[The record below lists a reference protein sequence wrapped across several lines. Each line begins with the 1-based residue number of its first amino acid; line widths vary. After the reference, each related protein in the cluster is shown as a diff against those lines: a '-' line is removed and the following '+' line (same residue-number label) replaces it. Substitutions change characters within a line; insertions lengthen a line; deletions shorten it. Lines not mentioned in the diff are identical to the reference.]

1 MVDPQPT
8 VLESILA
15 STKKLLGIEDT
26 YTHFD
31 GDIILNINSVF
42 MTLNQLGVGPSAGFL
57 ITDRDDTWASVLLE
71 RNDLEAIKLYIYLKV
86 RLIFDPPQTGY
97 LVEAINKQCAELEWR
112 LNVQVE
118 GAIVV

>member
-15 STKKLLGIEDT
+15 STKKLLVIEDT

-31 GDIILNINSVF
+31 GDIILNINSVL
-42 MTLNQLGVGPSAGFL
+42 MTLNQLGIGPSAGFL
-57 ITDRDDTWASVLLE
+57 ITDRDDTWASVILE

-86 RLIFDPPQTGY
+86 RFIFDPPQTGY

-112 LNVQVE
+112 LNVKVE